1 LAPGVQFQDSLRKVT
16 HSCDAGGFN
25 AAASLFVLH
34 GLVSRD
40 WVVARATRGLLP
52 QGCHSLLR
60 LDYISCAL
68 TVLSTVLVG
77 RRLWQGW
84 MIAGANSVIIC
95 IIGIRTSQVGF
106 VPANLFCIALYV
118 YNLLSWRKFPIDK
131 GGLSR

>member
-1 LAPGVQFQDSLRKVT
+1 MLARV
-16 HSCDAGGFN
+16 
-25 AAASLFVLH
+25 
-34 GLVSRD
+34 
-40 WVVARATRGLLP
+40 TRGFLP
-52 QGCHSLLR
+52 EGCHSLLR

-77 RRLWQGW
+77 KRLWQGW

-95 IIGIRTSQVGF
+95 VIGFRTAQFGF

-118 YNLLSWRKFPIDK
+118 YNLLSWRKLPVDK